1 MYFDNTVA
9 HLLVSISYSFA
20 QTGDAA
26 LPFLPFSSNRQ
37 HLDYYL
43 DGVSDRIYISNGF
56 PFGPQTHTI
65 AYVSSY

>member
-1 MYFDNTVA
+1 MISSFA
-9 HLLVSISYSFA
+9 LLLALVILHA

-56 PFGPQTHTI
+56 PFGVQTHTI
-65 AYVSSY
+65 AYVSS